1 LAEFVLSVDLEVLI
15 IDDLAFCIDQLSA
28 MVRERA
34 PDARIE
40 VTGKPEE
47 AAARLAGTRPN
58 LIVAELGLPGLERE
72 VGVGMLARLTAAPIL
87 VLDARHDMEA
97 LRACALA
104 GASGYVT
111 RSSSRDLV
119 AAAIAVVLAGG
130 RYFPTSDEMQI
141 EPPRLDNPPDLS
153 PRQVDVLDGLMRGQT
168 NLEIGER
175 LGIALPTV
183 KVHVRAVLRA
193 LGARNR
199 TEAALLG
206 RSFSRRQA
214 QAPSPSSAD

>member
-1 LAEFVLSVDLEVLI
+1 MSLEVLI
-15 IDDLAFCIDQLSA
+15 VDDQAFCVDQLA
-28 MVRERA
+28 AAVRQRA
-34 PDARIE
+34 PDAGIRVACRLEI
-40 VTGKPEE
+40 
-47 AAARLAGTRPN
+47 AIALAARVRPD
-58 LIVAELGLPGLERE
+58 LIVVELSLPGLGRE
-72 VGVGMLARLTAAPIL
+72 AGVAVLCQQPPPVL
-87 VLDARHDMEA
+87 VLDARHDA
-97 LRACALA
+97 AAVRACVAA

-111 RSSSRDLV
+111 RSSSRELV

-130 RYFPTSDEMQI
+130 RYFPINGELPAAQAA
-141 EPPRLDNPPDLS
+141 PPALALS
-153 PRQVDVLDGLMRGQT
+153 GRQTEVLDGLMLGQT

-206 RSFSRRQA
+206 RSLSQA
-214 QAPSPSSAD
+214 GPSEPAG

>member
-1 LAEFVLSVDLEVLI
+1 VSLDVLI
-15 IDDLAFCIDQLSA
+15 IDDQALCIEQLSA
-28 MVRERA
+28 LVRERA
-34 PDARIE
+34 LDVRIQVTDQLKAATTLLAKALPDLVVVE
-40 VTGKPEE
+40 
-47 AAARLAGTRPN
+47 LA
-58 LIVAELGLPGLERE
+58 LPGLSRE
-72 VGVGMLARLTAAPIL
+72 AGVAMLARLTSAPVL
-87 VLDARHDMEA
+87 VLDARHDGAA
-97 LRACALA
+97 LRACASA
-104 GASGYVT
+104 GAGGYVT

-214 QAPSPSSAD
+214 PAPSPAD